1 MKKNVILSSFV
12 AVFAV
17 SSLVAEARLEQG
29 TQELGVQGNLDLDAQ
44 DDYELNLDL
53 TYGRF
58 VRDNWQ
64 IGAKSGVG
72 ATGSVLNFDLGLFTE
87 YNFNNQ
93 SNWVPYVG
101 ASAGLAS
108 ANFDFDEE
116 IKDTADVDL
125 EDVTALNVALAG
137 GIKYFVN
144 DNVAIA
150 GEINYNVATDDI
162 NFDGDELSDSAT
174 KVLIGTRF
182 YF

>member
-1 MKKNVILSSFV
+1 MKKNVILSTFV
-12 AVFAV
+12 AVLGV
-17 SSLVAEARLEQG
+17 TSMMAEARLEQG

-44 DDYELNLDL
+44 DDFELNLDI

-58 VRDNWQ
+58 IRDDWQ
-64 IGAKSGVG
+64 VGVKSGVG

-87 YNFNNQ
+87 YNFNNAT
-93 SNWVPYVG
+93 NWVPYVG

-108 ANFDFDEE
+108 ANFDFDEDF
-116 IKDTADVDL
+116 KDTADVDF
-125 EDVTALNVALAG
+125 EDVTALSVGLSG
-137 GIKYFVN
+137 GIKYFIN

-150 GEINYNVATDDI
+150 GEVNHNISTDDI

-174 KVLIGTRF
+174 KIMIGTRF

>member
-1 MKKNVILSSFV
+1 MKKNVILSTFV
-12 AVFAV
+12 AVFGMTSV
-17 SSLVAEARLEQG
+17 MAEARLEQG

-44 DDYELNLDL
+44 DDFELNLDL

-58 VRDNWQ
+58 IRDDWQ
-64 IGAKSGVG
+64 VGAKSGIG

-87 YNFNNQ
+87 YNFNNT

-108 ANFDFDEE
+108 ANFDFDNN
-116 IKDTADVDL
+116 IKDTADVDF
-125 EDVTALNVALAG
+125 EDVTALNIGLSG

-150 GEINYNVATDDI
+150 GEINYNIATDDI

-174 KVLIGTRF
+174 NIMIGTRF